1 MASSI
6 SIGDDP
12 RVYHTYFSMVRGLS
26 LVRLEQLYVYCE
38 LAWVVGR
45 SKYLLKRAT
54 NFDLICGKK
63 TTPEVGVDNDDEA
76 TIGLG
81 GGGMETRLAIS
92 VLTCSCT
99 LMHVSSA

>member
-26 LVRLEQLYVYCE
+26 LGCLEQLYVYCE

-45 SKYLLKRAT
+45 SKYILKSTT

-63 TTPEVGVDNDDEA
+63 TTSEVGVDDDDEA
-76 TIGLG
+76 MIGLG
-81 GGGMETRLAIS
+81 GGWIETRLAIS
-92 VLTCSCT
+92 VLTCSCI